1 MKGSKK
7 KLLIIQCIVFFNVVL
22 SYSSFCGQRDSVF
35 PTNIELLSSL
45 IDRVASNAVERLKLS
60 AGDTICIARSTEES
74 KVERFVHDRFY
85 RIFSEA
91 GLQLFFSSDSAVNG
105 LDLFLQVWNAGV
117 NYQKYVGRSLFK
129 QGQVLRRAEL
139 SVSLRMVH
147 CCTKQL
153 VWVGD
158 LTDHIEDQVPVAH
171 LDRAEEGS
179 AILGHPLLPT
189 EEKLRRW
196 FEPIV
201 VLGVMGVVTCLFYLI
216 RSS

>member
-7 KLLIIQCIVFFNVVL
+7 KLIMIQSIVFFNVAL
-22 SYSSFCGQRDSVF
+22 FHCSFCGQRDSVF

-45 IDRVASNAVERLKLS
+45 IDKMASTAVERLELN
-60 AGDTICIARSTEES
+60 AGDTICIARSIEES
-74 KVERFVHDRFY
+74 KVEGFVHDRFY

-91 GLQLFFSSDSAVNG
+91 GLQLFFSCDSAMNG
-105 LDLFLQVWNAGV
+105 FALFLQVWNSGV
-117 NYQKYVGRSLFK
+117 NYQKYVGRSLFR
-129 QGQVLRRAEL
+129 QGRVLRKAEL
-139 SVSLRMVH
+139 SVSLKMVH
-147 CCTKQL
+147 SRTGQL

-158 LTDHIEDQVPVAH
+158 LADHMEDQVPVAY
-171 LDRAEEGS
+171 LARAEEGS
-179 AILGHPLLPT
+179 AMLGQPVLPA

>member
-7 KLLIIQCIVFFNVVL
+7 KLIMIKCIVFFNVVL
-22 SYSSFCGQRDSVF
+22 FHYSFCGQSNSVF

-45 IDRVASNAVERLKLS
+45 IDQVASTAVERLEWN
-60 AGDTICIARSTEES
+60 AGDTICVARSVEES

-91 GLQLFFSSDSAVNG
+91 GLRLFFSCDSAENG
-105 LDLFLQVWNAGV
+105 FALFLQAWNAGV
-117 NYQKYVGRSLFK
+117 NYQEYVGRSLFR
-129 QGQVLRRAEL
+129 QGRVLRKAEL
-139 SVSLRMVH
+139 SVSLKMVRSR
-147 CCTKQL
+147 TGQL

-158 LTDHIEDQVPVAH
+158 LADHMEDEIPVAY
-171 LDRAEEGS
+171 LARAEEGS
-179 AILGHPLLPT
+179 AMLGQPALPT

-196 FEPIV
+196 FEPMV